1 MNKYIAELY
10 GTFLLVLAIVGTF
23 IMTQSLGAPSYVTL
37 LTVAL
42 AVSLVLLSNITI
54 FSKVITANE
63 LDNVGACAG
72 VVIGNASVDFSL
84 GDQKGFDDGIK
95 LGITAYVS
103 QVFANNYSKNDIAI
117 ADKILASNTDKIIN
131 AANTQTFDETI
142 FEGLPMPKNI
152 WDNEKSF
159 SEGSYSGKA
168 LSSVEDFKNL

>member
-1 MNKYIAELY
+1 MNIFVKLFF
-10 GTFLLVLAIVGTF
+10 FLILNLAINTK
-23 IMTQSLGAPSYVTL
+23 IL
-37 LTVAL
+37 
-42 AVSLVLLSNITI
+42 
-54 FSKVITANE
+54 TANE

-142 FEGLPMPKNI
+142 FEEVIKCYRMLSILVLKNADTI
-152 WDNEKSF
+152 KINSK
-159 SEGSYSGKA
+159 KINNIINQRNKLLRRM
-168 LSSVEDFKNL
+168 LSAG

>member
-1 MNKYIAELY
+1 MNIFVKLVFFIILNL
-10 GTFLLVLAIVGTF
+10 TFNTKLL
-23 IMTQSLGAPSYVTL
+23 
-37 LTVAL
+37 
-42 AVSLVLLSNITI
+42 
-54 FSKVITANE
+54 TANE

-142 FEGLPMPKNI
+142 FEEVIKCYRMLSILVMKNADTI
-152 WDNEKSF
+152 KINFK
-159 SEGSYSGKA
+159 KINNIINQRNKLLRRM
-168 LSSVEDFKNL
+168 LSAG

>member
-1 MNKYIAELY
+1 MNILVKLVFFIILNL
-10 GTFLLVLAIVGTF
+10 TFNTKIL
-23 IMTQSLGAPSYVTL
+23 
-37 LTVAL
+37 
-42 AVSLVLLSNITI
+42 
-54 FSKVITANE
+54 TANE

-142 FEGLPMPKNI
+142 FEEVIKCYRMLSILVMKNADI
-152 WDNEKSF
+152 IKINSKKINNIINQRNNLLRRMYRQDNLTK
-159 SEGSYSGKA
+159 
-168 LSSVEDFKNL
+168 

>member
-1 MNKYIAELY
+1 MNIFVKLFF
-10 GTFLLVLAIVGTF
+10 FLILNLAINTK
-23 IMTQSLGAPSYVTL
+23 I
-37 LTVAL
+37 LTA
-42 AVSLVLLSNITI
+42 S
-54 FSKVITANE
+54 E

-103 QVFANNYSKNDIAI
+103 EVFASNYNKNDIAI

-142 FEGLPMPKNI
+142 FEEVIKCYRILSILVMKNADI
-152 WDNEKSF
+152 IKINSK
-159 SEGSYSGKA
+159 KI
-168 LSSVEDFKNL
+168 NNII

>member
-1 MNKYIAELY
+1 MNIFVKLLFFLFLNLVINTKIIA
-10 GTFLLVLAIVGTF
+10 
-23 IMTQSLGAPSYVTL
+23 
-37 LTVAL
+37 
-42 AVSLVLLSNITI
+42 
-54 FSKVITANE
+54 ANE

-103 QVFANNYSKNDIAI
+103 QVFANNYSKSDIAI

-142 FEGLPMPKNI
+142 FEEVIKCYRILSILVMKNADI
-152 WDNEKSF
+152 IKINSK
-159 SEGSYSGKA
+159 KINNIINQRNKLLRRM
-168 LSSVEDFKNL
+168 LSAG

>member
-1 MNKYIAELY
+1 MSIFVKLFF
-10 GTFLLVLAIVGTF
+10 FLIF
-23 IMTQSLGAPSYVTL
+23 
-37 LTVAL
+37 
-42 AVSLVLLSNITI
+42 SLVVNVKI
-54 FSKVITANE
+54 VTAKQ

-142 FEGLPMPKNI
+142 FEEVIKCYRMLSILVMKNADTI
-152 WDNEKSF
+152 KINSK
-159 SEGSYSGKA
+159 KINNIINQRNKLLKRM
-168 LSSVEDFKNL
+168 LSAG

>member
-1 MNKYIAELY
+1 MNMFVKLFF
-10 GTFLLVLAIVGTF
+10 FLIFNLAIHTK
-23 IMTQSLGAPSYVTL
+23 I
-37 LTVAL
+37 
-42 AVSLVLLSNITI
+42 VSS
-54 FSKVITANE
+54 NE

-103 QVFANNYSKNDIAI
+103 EVFTNNYKKNDIAI

-142 FEGLPMPKNI
+142 FEEVIKCYRMLSILVMKNAATI
-152 WDNEKSF
+152 KVNSK
-159 SEGSYSGKA
+159 KINNIINQRNKLLRRM
-168 LSSVEDFKNL
+168 LSAG

>member
-1 MNKYIAELY
+1 MNIFVKLLF
-10 GTFLLVLAIVGTF
+10 FLILNLAINTK
-23 IMTQSLGAPSYVTL
+23 IL
-37 LTVAL
+37 
-42 AVSLVLLSNITI
+42 
-54 FSKVITANE
+54 TANE

-142 FEGLPMPKNI
+142 FEEVIKCYRMLSILVMKNADTI
-152 WDNEKSF
+152 KINSK
-159 SEGSYSGKA
+159 KINNIINQRNKLLRRM
-168 LSSVEDFKNL
+168 LSAG

>member
-1 MNKYIAELY
+1 MTRFFMNIFVKLLF
-10 GTFLLVLAIVGTF
+10 FLILNLVINTK
-23 IMTQSLGAPSYVTL
+23 I
-37 LTVAL
+37 LTA
-42 AVSLVLLSNITI
+42 S
-54 FSKVITANE
+54 E

-142 FEGLPMPKNI
+142 FEEVIKCYRMLSILVMKNADTI
-152 WDNEKSF
+152 KINSK
-159 SEGSYSGKA
+159 KINNIINQRNKLLRRM
-168 LSSVEDFKNL
+168 LSAG

>member
-1 MNKYIAELY
+1 MNIFVKLLF
-10 GTFLLVLAIVGTF
+10 FLILNFTINIKIV
-23 IMTQSLGAPSYVTL
+23 
-37 LTVAL
+37 
-42 AVSLVLLSNITI
+42 
-54 FSKVITANE
+54 TANE

-103 QVFANNYSKNDIAI
+103 QVLANKYSKNDIAI

-142 FEGLPMPKNI
+142 FEEVIKCYRMLSILVMKNADTI
-152 WDNEKSF
+152 KINSK
-159 SEGSYSGKA
+159 KINNIINQRNKLLRRM
-168 LSSVEDFKNL
+168 LSAG

>member
-1 MNKYIAELY
+1 MNI
-10 GTFLLVLAIVGTF
+10 FLKLFFFLILNLAINTK
-23 IMTQSLGAPSYVTL
+23 IL
-37 LTVAL
+37 
-42 AVSLVLLSNITI
+42 
-54 FSKVITANE
+54 TANE

-103 QVFANNYSKNDIAI
+103 QVFANNYSKSDIAI

-142 FEGLPMPKNI
+142 FEEVIKCYRILSILVMKNADI
-152 WDNEKSF
+152 IKINSK
-159 SEGSYSGKA
+159 KINNIINQRNKLLRRM
-168 LSSVEDFKNL
+168 LSAG

>member
-1 MNKYIAELY
+1 MNIFVKLFF
-10 GTFLLVLAIVGTF
+10 FL
-23 IMTQSLGAPSYVTL
+23 
-37 LTVAL
+37 
-42 AVSLVLLSNITI
+42 I
-54 FSKVITANE
+54 FNVVINTKILTANE

-103 QVFANNYSKNDIAI
+103 EVFASNYKKNDIAI

-142 FEGLPMPKNI
+142 FEEVIKCYRMLSILVMKNAATI
-152 WDNEKSF
+152 KTNSK
-159 SEGSYSGKA
+159 KINNIINQRNKLLRRM
-168 LSSVEDFKNL
+168 LSAG

>member
-1 MNKYIAELY
+1 MNIFVKLLF
-10 GTFLLVLAIVGTF
+10 FLILNLAINTK
-23 IMTQSLGAPSYVTL
+23 I
-37 LTVAL
+37 
-42 AVSLVLLSNITI
+42 LS
-54 FSKVITANE
+54 ANE

-142 FEGLPMPKNI
+142 FEEVIKCYRILSILVMKNADVI
-152 WDNEKSF
+152 KINSK
-159 SEGSYSGKA
+159 KINNIINQRNKLLRRM
-168 LSSVEDFKNL
+168 LSAG

>member
-1 MNKYIAELY
+1 MNILVKLLF
-10 GTFLLVLAIVGTF
+10 FLILNLAINTK
-23 IMTQSLGAPSYVTL
+23 IL
-37 LTVAL
+37 
-42 AVSLVLLSNITI
+42 
-54 FSKVITANE
+54 TANE

-84 GDQKGFDDGIK
+84 GDQKSFDDGIK

-142 FEGLPMPKNI
+142 FEEVIKCYRMLSILVMKNADTI
-152 WDNEKSF
+152 KINSK
-159 SEGSYSGKA
+159 KINNIINQRNKLLRRM
-168 LSSVEDFKNL
+168 LSAG

>member
-1 MNKYIAELY
+1 MKIFLKLI
-10 GTFLLVLAIVGTF
+10 FLLILN
-23 IMTQSLGAPSYVTL
+23 
-37 LTVAL
+37 
-42 AVSLVLLSNITI
+42 LVINTKIL
-54 FSKVITANE
+54 TANE

-72 VVIGNASVDFSL
+72 VVIGNASVDFSM

-142 FEGLPMPKNI
+142 FEEVIKCYRMLSILVMKNANI
-152 WDNEKSF
+152 IKINSK
-159 SEGSYSGKA
+159 KINNIINQRNKLLRRM
-168 LSSVEDFKNL
+168 LSAG

>member
-1 MNKYIAELY
+1 MNV
-10 GTFLLVLAIVGTF
+10 FLKLFFFLILNFVINTK
-23 IMTQSLGAPSYVTL
+23 I
-37 LTVAL
+37 LTA
-42 AVSLVLLSNITI
+42 S
-54 FSKVITANE
+54 E

-103 QVFANNYSKNDIAI
+103 EVFASNYNKNDIAI

-142 FEGLPMPKNI
+142 FEEVIKCYRMLSILVMKNAATI
-152 WDNEKSF
+152 KTNTK
-159 SEGSYSGKA
+159 KINNIINQRNKLLRRM
-168 LSSVEDFKNL
+168 LSAG

>member
-1 MNKYIAELY
+1 MNIFVKLFF
-10 GTFLLVLAIVGTF
+10 FLILNLVINTKIL
-23 IMTQSLGAPSYVTL
+23 
-37 LTVAL
+37 
-42 AVSLVLLSNITI
+42 
-54 FSKVITANE
+54 TANE

-103 QVFANNYSKNDIAI
+103 EVFANNYNKNDIAI

-142 FEGLPMPKNI
+142 FEEVIKCYRMLSILVMKNAATI
-152 WDNEKSF
+152 KNNSK
-159 SEGSYSGKA
+159 KINNIINQRNKLLRRM
-168 LSSVEDFKNL
+168 LSAG

>member
-1 MNKYIAELY
+1 MNIFVK
-10 GTFLLVLAIVGTF
+10 
-23 IMTQSLGAPSYVTL
+23 
-37 LTVAL
+37 
-42 AVSLVLLSNITI
+42 LLSFLILNL
-54 FSKVITANE
+54 VINTKIIAANE

-142 FEGLPMPKNI
+142 FEEVIKCYRMLSILVMKNADI
-152 WDNEKSF
+152 IKINS
-159 SEGSYSGKA
+159 
-168 LSSVEDFKNL
+168 

>member
-1 MNKYIAELY
+1 MNIFVKLLF
-10 GTFLLVLAIVGTF
+10 FLILNLVINTKILI
-23 IMTQSLGAPSYVTL
+23 
-37 LTVAL
+37 
-42 AVSLVLLSNITI
+42 
-54 FSKVITANE
+54 ANE

-72 VVIGNASVDFSL
+72 VIIGNASVDFSL

-142 FEGLPMPKNI
+142 FEEVIKCYRMLSILVMKNADTI
-152 WDNEKSF
+152 KINSK
-159 SEGSYSGKA
+159 KINNIINQRNKLLRRM
-168 LSSVEDFKNL
+168 LSAG